1 MTPVEALLDI
11 LDLEPLEENLFRGRS
26 LPFGP
31 RVFGGQVIAQSVVAA
46 ARTVPTERIV
56 HSLNAYFLLPG
67 DPNRPI
73 VFQVER
79 IRDGGSF
86 TTRRVTAVQAGRAIF
101 SLSASYQVEEEGFA
115 HQVPMPDVPAPE
127 DLPTDDEFGAM
138 VAASGSDAV
147 KRYWSRPRPL
157 VLRPVDPGRWLGR
170 PGRETRQA
178 IWVRTSSPLP
188 ADPSL
193 HRTVLSYLSDMTLL
207 DTALAAHGRSVF
219 DTDLQVASLD
229 HAMWFHRQPSVDEW
243 ILYAQDTPSTSGGRG
258 FTRGLLF
265 ARDGTLLASV
275 AQEGLMRR
283 RKMPRN

>member
-11 LDLEPLEENLFRGRS
+11 LDLESLDENLFRGRS

-46 ARTVPTERIV
+46 ARTVPAERIV

-79 IRDGGSF
+79 IRDGRSF
-86 TTRRVTAVQAGRAIF
+86 TTRRVTAVQGGRAIF

-115 HQVPMPDVPAPE
+115 HQVPMPDVLAPE
-127 DLPTDDEFGAM
+127 DLPTDADFAAM

-229 HAMWFHRQPSVDEW
+229 HAMWFHRQPLVDEW